1 MLVKKA
7 FAWRNNMQK
16 PFLIKLFFN
25 WCVINADF
33 NILSIITERFTENRE
48 SSNVLCIVIDCHAQL
63 HAAAIVQ
70 IKVPDGDI

>member
-1 MLVKKA
+1 MEKY
-7 FAWRNNMQK
+7 MQR

-33 NILSIITERFTENRE
+33 NILSIITERFTKNRE
-48 SSNVLCIVIDCHAQL
+48 SSNVFCIVIDCHAQL

>member
-1 MLVKKA
+1 MLVKRLLHGEITCKGL
-7 FAWRNNMQK
+7 FN
-16 PFLIKLFFN
+16 KLFFN

-48 SSNVLCIVIDCHAQL
+48 SSNVFCIVIDCHAQL

>member
-1 MLVKKA
+1 MPVKRLLHGEITCKSL
-7 FAWRNNMQK
+7 
-16 PFLIKLFFN
+16 LIKLFFN

>member
-7 FAWRNNMQK
+7 FAWRNNMQR

-33 NILSIITERFTENRE
+33 NILSIITERFTKNRE
-48 SSNVLCIVIDCHAQL
+48 SSNMLRSVINCHTQL
-63 HAAAIVQ
+63 HTAAIVQ
-70 IKVPDGDI
+70 IKVSDGDI

>member
-1 MLVKKA
+1 MLVKRLLHGEITCKGL
-7 FAWRNNMQK
+7 
-16 PFLIKLFFN
+16 FLIKVFFN

-63 HAAAIVQ
+63 SCCCDS
-70 IKVPDGDI
+70 PD